1 MEMPESPQIHTLVH
15 LHVCIPTNRLQAHP
29 FYAISSLEYSLFTSH
44 INPPSLL
51 LGSDEL
57 AAINPVFYQILSVD
71 AHIHPYHW
79 FPSRPRRVKRPQ
91 GSRLAM
97 LKLLAKLKGHNQHTQ
112 DYSSLNHALC
122 LISLLIF
129 FLTFLSLNLVA
140 FIVVRHHSRIELEDC
155 SSSKTCQLKDS
166 RVNDQVTAN
175 RLLAA
180 PSCALRQIGP

>member
-1 MEMPESPQIHTLVH
+1 MPESPQIRTLVQ

-29 FYAISSLEYSLFTSH
+29 FYTISSLESSLFTSH
-44 INPPSLL
+44 ISPPSLL
-51 LGSDEL
+51 LASDEL
-57 AAINPVFYQILSVD
+57 AAINPVFYLILSVD

-91 GSRLAM
+91 GSHLAM

-129 FLTFLSLNLVA
+129 FLTFFPYTL
-140 FIVVRHHSRIELEDC
+140 
-155 SSSKTCQLKDS
+155 
-166 RVNDQVTAN
+166 
-175 RLLAA
+175 
-180 PSCALRQIGP
+180 